1 MEFVTW
7 KNVMQRKQIIQKKN
21 TKTDGWGSISNTNDV
36 QHEDVCVKFFYI
48 CVCCW
53 MCGIVLL
60 CFFLPIVVFVMQLLS
75 NSAICKLICTLNC
88 SVGCSLDHSLGC
100 ILEYSLG
107 CSLGCNLDC
116 NQDRFLNY
124 NVDCNEICN
133 MKKVMQRKKIIQKK
147 KKTKTN
153 GWGSVSNTND
163 VQHEDVCVKFFY
175 IFLCCWMCG
184 IVLLCSFCQS
194 HFFGYAIVNA

>member
-1 MEFVTW
+1 
-7 KNVMQRKQIIQKKN
+7 
-21 TKTDGWGSISNTNDV
+21 
-36 QHEDVCVKFFYI
+36 
-48 CVCCW
+48 
-53 MCGIVLL
+53 
-60 CFFLPIVVFVMQLLS
+60 MQLLS
-75 NSAICKLICTLNC
+75 NSSICKLVCTLNC

-147 KKTKTN
+147 KKKNENQWLRFSIEHKWCST
-153 GWGSVSNTND
+153 WRCMC
-163 VQHEDVCVKFFY
+163 QILLHF
-175 IFLCCWMCG
+175 FLCCWICG
-184 IVLLCSFCQS
+184 IVLLC
-194 HFFGYAIVNA
+194 FFFKNRIFFLLNC

>member
-1 MEFVTW
+1 MCQTLLHFFCVAECVVSFCFV
-7 KNVMQRKQIIQKKN
+7 
-21 TKTDGWGSISNTNDV
+21 
-36 QHEDVCVKFFYI
+36 FFVNRI
-48 CVCCW
+48 
-53 MCGIVLL
+53 
-60 CFFLPIVVFVMQLLS
+60 FLVMQLLRHS
-75 NSAICKLICTLNC
+75 SICKLVCTLNC

-133 MKKVMQRKKIIQKK
+133 MKKVMQRKKTKK
-147 KKTKTN
+147 EKKTKTN

-175 IFLCCWMCG
+175 IFFCVAECV
-184 IVLLCSFCQS
+184 VLFCFVFFGQS
-194 HFFGYAIVNA
+194 HFFGYAIVKA